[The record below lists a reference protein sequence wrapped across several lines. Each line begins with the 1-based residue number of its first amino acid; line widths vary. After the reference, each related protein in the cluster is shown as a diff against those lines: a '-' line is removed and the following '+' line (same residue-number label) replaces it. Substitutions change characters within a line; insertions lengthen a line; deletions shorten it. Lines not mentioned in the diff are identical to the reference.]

1 MLALVAGLALAAMG
15 WRQTQVERD
24 TALKARAG
32 EEAQK
37 KLAQASEQKAEAREA
52 EAAHDLY
59 VANMNLVQQAWEQN
73 NISRLR
79 QLLEATKDSP
89 YGGFEWYYWQPKTRC
104 QY

>member
-1 MLALVAGLALAAMG
+1 M
-15 WRQTQVERD
+15 ERD
-24 TALKARAG
+24 TALKARTG

-37 KLAQASEQKAEAREA
+37 KAAQASEQKVEAREA

-59 VANMNLVQQAWEQN
+59 VANMNLAQQAWEQN

-79 QLLEATKDSP
+79 QLLKATKDSP
-89 YGGFEWYYWQPKTRC
+89 YRGFEWYYWQPKTRC